1 MNCPHCRRPLIKID
15 YYGEL
20 LVGCIECNRAIEAVA
35 HTTGSG
41 FQELADE
48 AFNDPICGLGIRD
61 HIDRRSSRN
70 VPKICSQLHAPKGS
84 KEGSKIGA
92 YAAGSGGLDA
102 FRISRSRG
110 TSVLVRPVFRLA
122 LLH

>member
-48 AFNDPICGLGIRD
+48 AFNDPICGLGIRH

-84 KEGSKIGA
+84 KEGSKIAAFAGA
-92 YAAGSGGLDA
+92 GAV
-102 FRISRSRG
+102 RRSRKEKPLP
-110 TSVLVRPVFRLA
+110 TITEASRQPKDR
-122 LLH
+122 